1 MAKNVKLT
9 VDGQSEAPAPSTPTE
24 SMSVDANKTVTVQDG
39 QGRTIALKKPGIV
52 QYFRM
57 LKMVGDYPQ
66 RYINMAYPLLFI
78 ISIDGDPVG
87 FPNSE
92 AEIDALIVR
101 LGDDGVA
108 AVLVGVAENWGAKED
123 DEAVMTAVKK

>member
-1 MAKNVKLT
+1 MAKNVKLSI
-9 VDGQSEAPAPSTPTE
+9 DGQTGEPSTRTPTQE
-24 SMSVDANKTVTVQDG
+24 MSVEANKTVTVQDER
-39 QGRTIALKKPGIV
+39 GRTITLKKPGIV

-57 LKMVGDYPQ
+57 MKMVGDYPQ
-66 RYINMAYPLLFI
+66 RYINLAYPLLFVT
-78 ISIDGDPVG
+78 SIDGDPVS

-108 AVLVGVAENWGAKED
+108 SVLVSVAENWGAKED
-123 DEAVMTAVKK
+123 DEAAMTAVKK